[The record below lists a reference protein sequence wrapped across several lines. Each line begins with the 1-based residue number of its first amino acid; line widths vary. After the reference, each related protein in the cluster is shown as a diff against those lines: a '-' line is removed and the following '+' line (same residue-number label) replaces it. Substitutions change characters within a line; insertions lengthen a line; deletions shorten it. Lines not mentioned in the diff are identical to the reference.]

1 MQEKTKILTLLSV
14 AQSLS
19 MLGEYNYSAVMP
31 IVTEEWN
38 LSGKMNGAVI
48 AIFWGGYA
56 LSVIFTGWLSDRIG
70 GRKIFVLSSLQ
81 AGICGLGFASLA
93 DSYESALFLRF
104 LTGVGQGGLYVPG
117 MKILSGW
124 FPARERGKVLGIYT
138 ASLVASIAG
147 AYLVTS
153 SLSAVY
159 SWRLAFALTS
169 ATAFPGAFIAY
180 LFVRDAPPG
189 ADDAVI
195 EAEIRP
201 FGDLK
206 GLFVHVLRYRPW
218 ALVTGGYMGHNW
230 ELFVMYGWIGPYLT
244 ACGIALGMETQEA
257 LKLAGMVSAICIIVG
272 AFSTILGGAL
282 SDRFGRI
289 RVVLYSLLVSIICSL
304 SYGFLI
310 GQPLLVLGTVGI
322 VYGLSIIADSAI
334 YKVSLTELVPK
345 EYIGG
350 ALGLQAFFGFGAS
363 IAAPW
368 VFGYVLDLY
377 GWSWAWISA
386 ALGAMLGPICI
397 VALKHHP
404 DSIRIK

>member
-1 MQEKTKILTLLSV
+1 
-14 AQSLS
+14 
-19 MLGEYNYSAVMP
+19 MLGMNSYSAVMP
-31 IVTEEWN
+31 VLTQEWQ
-38 LSGKMNGAVI
+38 LSDRMNGAVI

-70 GRKIFVLSSLQ
+70 GRKIFVLSSLE

-93 DSYESALFLRF
+93 DSYESALLLRF

-138 ASLVASIAG
+138 ASLVASISG
-147 AYLVTS
+147 AYLITS
-153 SLSAVY
+153 PLSVVY

-169 ATAFPGAFIAY
+169 ATAFAGAFIAY

-201 FGDLK
+201 FDDLK

-244 ACGIALGMETQEA
+244 ACGKALGMETEEA
-257 LKLAGMVSAICIIVG
+257 LKLGGVLSGICISIGV
-272 AFSTILGGAL
+272 FSTIFGGGL

-289 RVVLYSLLVSIICSL
+289 RVMLYSLLVSIICSL

-310 GQPLLVLGTVGI
+310 GQPLLVLGIVGM
-322 VYGLSIIADSAI
+322 VYGFSIIADSAI

-404 DSIRIK
+404 DSVRIR